1 MRTPDSLAIV
11 TCLVAALWAL
21 PAVAQTI
28 TDLGALGGR
37 GSSASG
43 INASGQVVGAYLGPS
58 GQTAFLYSNG
68 VMTGIGSLGCSGAE
82 VFASASGINESGQ
95 VVGSESGTIP
105 IGCGGPFLYFGGITT
120 NLNSLLPANSGWVL
134 GAASAINDSGQIVGV
149 GVVAGGANHAFLYS
163 GGSITDLGTLPGDAQ
178 SGAAAINDSG
188 EVVGSSS
195 SADGSVNHAFL
206 YSGGIMTD
214 LGTLGGC
221 CSSATGINAS
231 GQVVGS
237 STTASGDTHAFL
249 YSGGIMTDLGTLGE
263 STPGYSIWA
272 NGINASG
279 QIVGGFSSADGSV
292 NHAFLYSGGVMT
304 DLNSLLP
311 ANSAWVA
318 LVLASAINDSGQIVG
333 NGTTTLGCSPPYWSC
348 PVTHGF
354 LLDTEGPTITSL
366 SPSSTAAGGATFTLT
381 VNGTYLF
388 SGATVNWNGIPL
400 ATAFVGTS
408 QLTATVPASLIAT
421 PGTATVSVTTIRGTS
436 LGATFTM
443 KNVPPTIASI
453 SPSSAMAGGP
463 AFPLRVTG
471 TNFFSSATVK
481 WNGTPLPTLYVSA
494 NTLEAAVPASLITT
508 PGTASVIVTTIL
520 GTSVAATFTINP
532 VAPTITS
539 LSPSSAT
546 VGGPAFPLTVTGTN
560 FIPGTTVNWNGTA
573 LSTLFVSANTLEAA
587 VPASLIA
594 TAGTASV
601 TVTTDGVTSAGTIF
615 TVELAPP
622 TITGLSPN
630 AAKAGSAALTLT
642 ISGTNF
648 VPGAAAKWNGA
659 GLTTSFVSAA
669 KITAAVPASD
679 LATPGTAS
687 VTVTTTGGTSPGTT
701 FTINPGAPKITSL
714 SPKSA
719 TAGGA
724 AFNLTVTGTNFVAPA
739 KVNWNGVALQTIP
752 GSGTTSLTAV
762 VPASDIATVGTA
774 SVTVT
779 TSGGTSAGATF
790 TINPHPTITSLS
802 PSSTTAGGAAFTLTI
817 NGTGFVPGATV
828 TFGNAALT
836 TTFVSATKLTAAV
849 PALYFG
855 KAGAVSVVV
864 YNPGRITSNTASF
877 TVH

>member
-1 MRTPDSLAIV
+1 MATG
-11 TCLVAALWAL
+11 VATA
-21 PAVAQTI
+21 
-28 TDLGALGGR
+28 
-37 GSSASG
+37 
-43 INASGQVVGAYLGPS
+43 INASGQ
-58 GQTAFLYSNG
+58 
-68 VMTGIGSLGCSGAE
+68 
-82 VFASASGINESGQ
+82 
-95 VVGSESGTIP
+95 
-105 IGCGGPFLYFGGITT
+105 
-120 NLNSLLPANSGWVL
+120 
-134 GAASAINDSGQIVGV
+134 IVG
-149 GVVAGGANHAFLYS
+149 GTNYGDEPGQAFLYS
-163 GGSITDLGTLPGDAQ
+163 GGTWQFMPRLPGEGQNLGAQ
-178 SGAAAINDSG
+178 AN
-188 EVVGSSS
+188 
-195 SADGSVNHAFL
+195 
-206 YSGGIMTD
+206 
-214 LGTLGGC
+214 
-221 CSSATGINAS
+221 GINAS

-421 PGTATVSVTTIRGTS
+421 PGTATVT
-436 LGATFTM
+436 
-443 KNVPPTIASI
+443 
-453 SPSSAMAGGP
+453 
-463 AFPLRVTG
+463 
-471 TNFFSSATVK
+471 
-481 WNGTPLPTLYVSA
+481 
-494 NTLEAAVPASLITT
+494 
-508 PGTASVIVTTIL
+508 VTTIL

-817 NGTGFVPGATV
+817 NGTGFVSGATV